1 MKIINIKDEEKF
13 LNEYIELCSIEWG
26 SKKTKEEIKKYIEE
40 KKKRIFNEDKII
52 SILGLIDNN
61 IMLGFISLF
70 KYNDENRKELLPWY
84 ATLYVKKE
92 YRNKGYSRVLNDAI
106 LEEASKLGYNKV
118 YLKTDLINYYEK
130 FGAKYI
136 EKLNNYQSLYYID
149 LKKRD

>member
-1 MKIINIKDEEKF
+1 MKIINIKDKEKF
-13 LNEYIELCSIEWG
+13 LNEYIELCNIEWG
-26 SKKTKEEIKKYIEE
+26 SKKTKEEMKKYIEE

-52 SILGLIDNN
+52 SILGLVDDS

-70 KYNDENRKELLPWY
+70 KYDDENRKDLIPWY

-136 EKLNNYQSLYYID
+136 EKLNNNESLYCID
-149 LKKRD
+149 LKKHD